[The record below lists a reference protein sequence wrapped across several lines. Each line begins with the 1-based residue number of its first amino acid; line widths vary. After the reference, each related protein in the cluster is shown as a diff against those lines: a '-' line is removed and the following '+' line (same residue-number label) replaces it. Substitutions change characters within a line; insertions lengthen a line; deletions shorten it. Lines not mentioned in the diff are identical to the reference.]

1 MTAFILKRI
10 KSLKNFKILNNKRNK
25 YFYINEKI
33 KDGNRNMFES
43 IFFIYLLSFF
53 LLFSTSICQEE
64 NVIYLREE
72 GKKKTNYSGDWLI
85 IWS

>member
-10 KSLKNFKILNNKRNK
+10 KSLKNFKIPNNKRNK

-43 IFFIYLLSFF
+43 IFFIYLLSFLFF
-53 LLFSTSICQEE
+53 LVHQF
-64 NVIYLREE
+64 VKR
-72 GKKKTNYSGDWLI
+72 KM
-85 IWS
+85 